1 MPLPL
6 PSSKN
11 ESTTTIHPSGNFRD
25 QMKHRKQ
32 PSATDLL
39 EKLESQNR
47 NQTKNIERILETQIE
62 GMRQSMERE
71 FDDIMDLHRREASTL
86 TPGDGSV
93 DTPKQTNAASAQNE
107 KLRHIRSQ
115 METSLENR
123 IALLREKVGKI
134 ETSGLERFA

>member
-1 MPLPL
+1 
-6 PSSKN
+6 
-11 ESTTTIHPSGNFRD
+11 
-25 QMKHRKQ
+25 MKHRKQ

-71 FDDIMDLHRREASTL
+71 FNDIMDLHRREASTL
-86 TPGDGSV
+86 TPCDGSV

-107 KLRHIRSQ
+107 KLRHIRSN

-123 IALLREKVGKI
+123 IALLREKVGRI